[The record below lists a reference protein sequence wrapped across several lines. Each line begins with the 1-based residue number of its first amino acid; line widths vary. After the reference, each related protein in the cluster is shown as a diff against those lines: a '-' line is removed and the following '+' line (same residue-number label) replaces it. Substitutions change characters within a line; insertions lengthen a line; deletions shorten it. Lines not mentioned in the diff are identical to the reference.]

1 VHKTLNVVGF
11 TANGPG
17 WQFTLE
23 GCGVGPLTGTTGADG
38 VVEFPDL
45 PPAIGCSYTITE
57 TLQPG
62 WTPQFVTQA
71 VQPQGGETVTVDFL
85 NIRDVNPPCVDP
97 ADPRCAPPP
106 PPPTSP
112 DQASPDPPAPP
123 PGPSFVAPSATA
135 DPEQQAT
142 ASPAS
147 SPPPSVTTVAGVAA
161 PGTTPRPPAAGTG
174 APAAGLPGWPL
185 TAGLFLFASGL
196 GLLALARRR
205 R

>member
-71 VQPQGGETVTVDFL
+71 VQPQQGGETVKVDFL

-106 PPPTSP
+106 PPPTPTSLP
-112 DQASPDPPAPP
+112 EGRPTAPRGPEPPM
-123 PGPSFVAPSATA
+123 SI
-135 DPEQQAT
+135 EQPT

-147 SPPPSVTTVAGVAA
+147 SQASPV
-161 PGTTPRPPAAGTG
+161 PGP
-174 APAAGLPGWPL
+174 LPGRPQRARARPL
-185 TAGLFLFASGL
+185 PGSPAGRSPL
-196 GLLALARRR
+196 GSSSSALASASSR
-205 R
+205 